1 MAGRLAEPHVPRDHG
16 AVHLP
21 GKKSLQLL
29 GHLNGQ
35 VGSTVEHGQQHA
47 LERQLRVHVF
57 LDHAHGRHQ
66 LAQSLERVILAL
78 ERNQKAVRCAQ
89 AVERQQAERRRAV
102 DEHIIVFV
110 LDLVEHELEPR
121 LAVIHCDQIE
131 LCTRKIDVCADDIDP
146 FGLDDTRFRIR
157 VLGYDQ
163 IIDRCFERTRIDA
176 EA

>member
-1 MAGRLAEPHVPRDHG
+1 MLFD
-16 AVHLP
+16 
-21 GKKSLQLL
+21 LL
-29 GHLNGQ
+29 DHLNGQ

-47 LERQLRVHVF
+47 LERQLRIHVF

-131 LCTRKIDVCADDIDP
+131 LCARKIDICADDIDP